1 MIDKNSHV
9 SGNVFITGANSGIGK
24 QAAIQL
30 AAKGLRIFVGA
41 RHKTRGNKAVTEI
54 KQQSGSDLVELLLID
69 LSSKKSITEAV
80 QEIQDKITVLD
91 VLIHNAAAFDIS
103 QKSPKQSVDGVES
116 IWATNHIGPV
126 LLTNGLLNLLKKSEQ
141 GRILTVS
148 SKGLLV
154 YPKLKVNLKDPEFKN
169 RKFSVAKAYY
179 QSKRAQI
186 MYTLHLAE
194 TLKPFNITANCIRVT
209 NVKIDINRYPNISSF
224 MKFMY
229 SFKSKFSISPQEMAE
244 TYTYLATSDKVQNIT
259 GQHFDEKNQIVK
271 INPYSSDK
279 SNITK
284 VMELTNRQLQ

>member
-1 MIDKNSHV
+1 MSKKHLKTAL
-9 SGNVFITGANSGIGK
+9 ITGANSGIGK
-24 QAAIQL
+24 QSAIQL
-30 AAKGLRIFVGA
+30 AAKGYRVFVGA
-41 RHKTRGNKAVTEI
+41 RNLERGNKAVTEI
-54 KQQSGSDLVELLLID
+54 KQQSDSDHVDLLLID
-69 LSSKKSITEAV
+69 LSSKTSIAKAV

-103 QKSPKQSVDGVES
+103 QKSTRQSVDGIES

-126 LLTNGLLNLLKKSEQ
+126 LLTNGLLNMLKKSKQ

-154 YPKLKVNLKDPEFKN
+154 YPKLKVDLEDPEFKN
-169 RKFSVAKAYY
+169 RKFSVTKAYY

-209 NVKIDINRYPNISSF
+209 NVKIDINRYPDISSF

-229 SFKSKFSISPQEMAE
+229 SFKSKFSISPEEMAE
-244 TYTYLATSDKVQNIT
+244 TYTYLATSDKVKDIT
-259 GQHFDEKNQIVK
+259 GQHFDEKNKIVK
-271 INPYSSDK
+271 ITPYSSDK
-279 SNITK
+279 SNIAQ
-284 VMELTNRQLQ
+284 VMELTNRYLL